1 MQQCYNYVY
10 ILSSLTLCSLK
21 KKLHTVYFKNIVQ
34 LFTPLPNY
42 YVLCPPFFE
51 SLYSDNRKSQSW
63 PRYSNFIFFNSGMTN
78 FLLYC
83 GTDCCNYSFLPSGGC
98 ILCILCAIS
107 RKSSPRICRNWY
119 LHFRGKPAELHFHC
133 ILFMI
138 LKDQCL
144 WHKLLFA

>member
-1 MQQCYNYVY
+1 MQQCYNYVH
-10 ILSSLTLCSLK
+10 ILSSLPLCSLK
-21 KKLHTVYFKNIVQ
+21 KNYILFILKILFSYLHLYRTIMFSAH
-34 LFTPLPNY
+34 LFLNHCTLIIENPKAGQDIPIS
-42 YVLCPPFFE
+42 F
-51 SLYSDNRKSQSW
+51 
-63 PRYSNFIFFNSGMTN
+63 FFNSGMTN